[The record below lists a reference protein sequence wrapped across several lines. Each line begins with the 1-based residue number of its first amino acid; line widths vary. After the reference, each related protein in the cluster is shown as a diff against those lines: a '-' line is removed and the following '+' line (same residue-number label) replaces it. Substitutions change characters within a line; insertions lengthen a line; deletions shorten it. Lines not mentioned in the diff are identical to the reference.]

1 MLQLNYS
8 VPVMISGGP
17 LTPTYKFTQ
26 MHFHW
31 GVNDS
36 LGSEDLIN
44 NQRYVNT
51 RICIVH
57 FYFYLLF

>member
-1 MLQLNYS
+1 VVLQLNYTKQ
-8 VPVMISGGP
+8 VMISGGP

-26 MHFHW
+26 LHFHW

-44 NQRYVNT
+44 NHRYVVEQLSKYK
-51 RICIVH
+51 IKIQH
-57 FYFYLLF
+57 